1 MPSFKELERR
11 VIEQNERTCEECE
24 RDNCTDCDMILDV
37 RDLWDTLG
45 DQEHDRQRDEKMYKE
60 V

>member
-11 VIEQNERTCEECE
+11 VIEQNTRTCEDCMHDTCE
-24 RDNCTDCDMILDV
+24 HCTDLLDAN
-37 RDLWDTLG
+37 DLWDTLG
-45 DQEHDRQRDEKMYKE
+45 DMEYDRQRDERMLHN

>member
-1 MPSFKELERR
+1 MLSFKDLERR
-11 VIEQNERTCEECE
+11 VIEQNTRTCEDCMRGTCE
-24 RDNCTDCDMILDV
+24 NCTDLLDA